1 MEELNVSRNQLQ
13 EPWGIKKQRDLKI
26 LDVSFNQL
34 KDYSFVL
41 KFRKL
46 EYLNLSG
53 NQLSRIYVLTSL
65 QKLSVLDISH
75 NQLDWLPDLT
85 EFHNLD
91 KINLT
96 YNHLTQEKI
105 MEQMPKKFTE
115 NQGWLNDQVKYQ
127 NINDTVEITEPQII
141 DHIKKTTAKIAGTVS
156 VPGAAVQL
164 TVYKD
169 GVEDSAVS
177 WYVNA
182 DADGKF
188 SFDNLNLSQW
198 KGNLYRVSIGIYYYS
213 EEYQGYCSTSGFNV
227 RLK

>member
-1 MEELNVSRNQLQ
+1 
-13 EPWGIKKQRDLKI
+13 
-26 LDVSFNQL
+26 
-34 KDYSFVL
+34 
-41 KFRKL
+41 
-46 EYLNLSG
+46 
-53 NQLSRIYVLTSL
+53 
-65 QKLSVLDISH
+65 
-75 NQLDWLPDLT
+75 
-85 EFHNLD
+85 
-91 KINLT
+91 
-96 YNHLTQEKI
+96 